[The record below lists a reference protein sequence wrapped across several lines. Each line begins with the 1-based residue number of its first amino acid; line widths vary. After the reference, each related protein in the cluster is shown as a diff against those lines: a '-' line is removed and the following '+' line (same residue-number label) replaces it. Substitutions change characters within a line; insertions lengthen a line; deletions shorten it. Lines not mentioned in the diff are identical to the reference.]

1 MAYADTSAIQKTR
14 FKIGEAQLDSNNQ
27 TIIKLGFKPIM
38 LCIYSADNIANP
50 VRLFMYDERYKTSS
64 FRVVYT
70 DTYSKDVNFFTTN
83 INVLYSISNDG
94 FVMNKGTHTFRYFAI
109 GENVNSSLR
118 KYAFGSGTF
127 STTAQTKVV
136 CGFKPKQVLLFR
148 DNNALAMYDER
159 YATTKVKYGTP
170 SAYLQDQNLGVTT
183 NGRLTSI
190 DDDGFTFNKDVSA
203 YPYLWFALG

>member
-1 MAYADTSAIQKTR
+1 MAYTDTSAIIKDK
-14 FKIGEAQLDSNNQ
+14 FKIGEVQLSASEQ
-27 TIIKLGFKPIM
+27 TTIDLGFKPIF
-38 LCIYSADNIANP
+38 LCVWWS
-50 VRLFMYDERYKTSS
+50 VRLYMYDERYSTTQYRGVTTSG
-64 FRVVYT
+64 
-70 DTYSKDVNFFTTN
+70 YSSNYPFDNTGTN
-83 INVLYSISNDG
+83 RIYKITNNG
-94 FVMNKGTHTFRYFAI
+94 FIMTENSALMHYFAI
-109 GENVNSSLR
+109 GESEMSSLR

-127 STTAQTKVV
+127 STTSQTKVV

-183 NGRLTSI
+183 NGRITSI
-190 DDDGFTFNKDVSA
+190 DDDGFTFNKDASA